1 MYVCEPKNFNILFMK
16 SPQECQNINEIREC
30 IDTID
35 SQIIELLAK
44 RFDYVKSIVPFKAKT
59 TDAIIAK
66 ERKEQ
71 VIKSRRALA
80 EKYELDPD
88 IIEQMYTL
96 LINYFIEQEIKLIN
110 AKNV

>member
-1 MYVCEPKNFNILFMK
+1 MYVCALKYFNTLFMK
-16 SPQECQNINEIREC
+16 SPQECQNINEVREC

-44 RFDYVKSIVPFKAKT
+44 RFDYVKAIVPFKAKT

-71 VIKSRRALA
+71 VIKSRRNLA
-80 EKYELDPD
+80 EKYGLDPV
-88 IIEQMYTL
+88 IIEQIYTL
-96 LINYFIEQEIKLIN
+96 LINYFIEQELKLIST
-110 AKNV
+110 KNV